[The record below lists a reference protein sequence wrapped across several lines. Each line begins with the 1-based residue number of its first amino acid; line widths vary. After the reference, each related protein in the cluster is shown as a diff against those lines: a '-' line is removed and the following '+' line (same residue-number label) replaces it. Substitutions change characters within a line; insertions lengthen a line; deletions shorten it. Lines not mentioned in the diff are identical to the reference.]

1 MMKNNVETYS
11 FTIVVLLLTSK
22 LSSEKQDNF
31 GNWLQLAGLVLRTY
45 SSKVPTLK
53 IKKRIRQHKKIHLKR
68 KRAPN
73 KDSFSFAII

>member
-1 MMKNNVETYS
+1 MMKNNVEPYS

-22 LSSEKQDNF
+22 LSSKKQDNF

-53 IKKRIRQHKKIHLKR
+53 IKKK
-68 KRAPN
+68 N
-73 KDSFSFAII
+73 